1 MSCCLH
7 RKLDIFPACL
17 LDFRQLP
24 YGKGGLGQ
32 QGPISPL
39 HSPEIVV
46 MQTQGAHKDSREF
59 PAEATGVPVQ
69 KNLTFYG
76 QMSFLERTGSLIKQL
91 LEKEEGGLF
100 YSKYSGAGTG
110 IIHLWKMP
118 LMFTEQYK
126 WKKARH
132 YQLLK
137 KKKSL
142 GMGSEQ

>member
-17 LDFRQLP
+17 PLGLQAAS

-32 QGPISPL
+32 HGPISPL
-39 HSPEIVV
+39 HSRGIVV

-59 PAEATGVPVQ
+59 PAEATGVPAQ

-76 QMSFLERTGSLIKQL
+76 HVSFLERTGSLIKQL
-91 LEKEEGGLF
+91 LEKKEGGLF

-137 KKKSL
+137 KKSL
-142 GMGSEQ
+142 GMGSEE